1 MCTGSKV
8 TYRIQIDHIQLPGFC
23 MSRGNV
29 PVNITVAPDIIN
41 QLGIGCHRLTIYA
54 SNTVT
59 FSDVSAHL
67 EVSLPGPQPSIFGPI
82 LILFS
87 FTRPNFAPA
96 VEIWCLY
103 LIIFFFVF
111 LQICVLEKISGL
123 QASVLADKEANL
135 NSESVAVGVSL
146 EQGVPALLLFTLL
159 QHNTISKSAEINTKK
174 AIFHLGHHFNGRS

>member
-23 MSRGNV
+23 ISRGNV

-82 LILFS
+82 LFFFLHETKFYTSCRNLMPLSDYLFLCLS
-87 FTRPNFAPA
+87 LDLCAGENKWASSLCVGRQGGKSKLGERSCRCFPWTGSACSASLHSAPA
-96 VEIWCLY
+96 
-103 LIIFFFVF
+103 
-111 LQICVLEKISGL
+111 
-123 QASVLADKEANL
+123 
-135 NSESVAVGVSL
+135 
-146 EQGVPALLLFTLL
+146 
-159 QHNTISKSAEINTKK
+159 
-174 AIFHLGHHFNGRS
+174 